1 MSSRVQ
7 PGRDDLGSAY
17 LQSHPRGM
25 EWLQLET
32 AVASLTFEQLARLAE
47 TWVDDRPRQR
57 ARRRVI
63 AALEFTHGRIASRW
77 VRWADTF
84 GLPHPP
90 LTAEPTD
97 ILDHPYR
104 LADDDEVGIYVAA
117 LLPLYDAALAILAGD
132 HTTGGDYELLS
143 ASWRRVCVPSRF
155 TPATLYGPHTQT
167 ALASLSSACRFP
179 RSCLTRM
186 VRARRAISTDD
197 WDSAADT
204 VHQAALKLGFPYRGK
219 CLYWEA
225 VASAETAM
233 DQSPTHPELVH
244 ALWGYAAARA
254 FAGQLPAES
263 AAVLAT
269 PYRAGGRTLPPA

>member
-1 MSSRVQ
+1 VRPRVP
-7 PGRDDLGSAY
+7 PGRDDLGSSY

-32 AVASLTFEQLARLAE
+32 TVASLTFEQLARLAE
-47 TWVDDRPRQR
+47 TWADDLPRQR

-63 AALEFTHGRIASRW
+63 AVLELTHGRIASRW

-90 LTAEPTD
+90 LTADPAD

-104 LADDDEVGIYVAA
+104 LVDDDEVGLYVAG
-117 LLPLYDAALAILAGD
+117 LVPLYDAALAILAGD
-132 HTTGGDYELLS
+132 AARPADYELLS
-143 ASWRRVCVPSRF
+143 ASWRRVCLPSRF
-155 TPATLYGPHTQT
+155 TPTTLYGPHTQT

-186 VRARRAISTDD
+186 VAARRTISTDD
-197 WDSAADT
+197 WDAATDT
-204 VHQAALKLGFPYRGK
+204 VHQTALRLGFPYRGK

-225 VASAETAM
+225 VATAETAM
-233 DQSPTHPELVH
+233 DQSPTRPELVH
-244 ALWGYAAARA
+244 ALWGYAAVQA
-254 FAGQLPAES
+254 FAGQIPG
-263 AAVLAT
+263 AAAALLTA
-269 PYRAGGRTLPPA
+269 PYRAGGRTLPPV

>member
-1 MSSRVQ
+1 
-7 PGRDDLGSAY
+7 
-17 LQSHPRGM
+17 M

-32 AVASLTFEQLARLAE
+32 TVASLTFKQLARLAE
-47 TWVDDRPRQR
+47 TWIDDRLRQR
-57 ARRRVI
+57 ARGRVI
-63 AALEFTHGRIASRW
+63 TVLEFTHGRITSGW

-104 LADDDEVGIYVAA
+104 LVDDDEIGIYVAG

-132 HTTGGDYELLS
+132 HTTAADYELLS
-143 ASWRRVCVPSRF
+143 ASWRRVCLPSRF
-155 TPATLYGPHTQT
+155 TPTTLYGRHTQT

-186 VRARRAISTDD
+186 ARARRAISTDD

-204 VHQAALKLGFPYRGK
+204 VHQAALKLGIPYRGK

-233 DQSPTHPELVH
+233 DQSPTHPELAH
-244 ALWGYAAARA
+244 ALWGYAAVHA
-254 FAGQLPAES
+254 FADQLPAES

-269 PYRAGGRTLPPA
+269 PYGAGGRTLPPS

>member
-1 MSSRVQ
+1 
-7 PGRDDLGSAY
+7 
-17 LQSHPRGM
+17 M

-32 AVASLTFEQLARLAE
+32 TVASLTFEQLARLAE
-47 TWVDDRPRQR
+47 TWVDGRPRQQ

-63 AALEFTHGRIASRW
+63 GVLEFTHGRIASRW

-90 LTAEPTD
+90 LTTEPAD

-104 LADDDEVGIYVAA
+104 LVDDDEVGIYVAG

-132 HTTGGDYELLS
+132 HAMVADYELLS
-143 ASWRRVCVPSRF
+143 ASWRRVCLPSRF

-167 ALASLSSACRFP
+167 ALESLSAACQFP

-186 VRARRAISTDD
+186 VRARRAISTED

-204 VHQAALKLGFPYRGK
+204 VHQAALKLGFPFEVSVCTGRPWPALRPRWISPLPTLNSPMPSGDMPSSTRSPANSPRSPQL
-219 CLYWEA
+219 CWPLRTE
-225 VASAETAM
+225 SAGARSLQP
-233 DQSPTHPELVH
+233 DPDRP
-244 ALWGYAAARA
+244 AAATRL
-254 FAGQLPAES
+254 QP
-263 AAVLAT
+263 
-269 PYRAGGRTLPPA
+269 

>member
-1 MSSRVQ
+1 
-7 PGRDDLGSAY
+7 
-17 LQSHPRGM
+17 M

-32 AVASLTFEQLARLAE
+32 TVASLTFKQLARLAE
-47 TWVDDRPRQR
+47 SWVDDRPQQR

-63 AALEFTHGRIASRW
+63 TALEFTHGRIASRW

-97 ILDHPYR
+97 IPDIPDILGHPYR
-104 LADDDEVGIYVAA
+104 LVDDDEVGIYVAG

-132 HTTGGDYELLS
+132 HATTADYELLS
-143 ASWRRVCVPSRF
+143 ASWRRICLPSRF

-167 ALASLSSACRFP
+167 ALESLSAACRFP

-204 VHQAALKLGFPYRGK
+204 VHQAALKLGFPFRGK

-225 VASAETAM
+225 VASAEAAM
-233 DQSPTHPELVH
+233 DQSPTHPELAH
-244 ALWGYAAARA
+244 SLWGYAAVHA
-254 FAGQLPAES
+254 FAGHLLTEPT
-263 AAVLAT
+263 AVLAT

>member
-1 MSSRVQ
+1 
-7 PGRDDLGSAY
+7 
-17 LQSHPRGM
+17 M

-32 AVASLTFEQLARLAE
+32 TVASLTFERLARLAE
-47 TWVDDRPRQR
+47 TWVDDRPRHQ

-63 AALEFTHGRIASRW
+63 GVLEFTHGRIASRW

-90 LTAEPTD
+90 PTAEPTD

-104 LADDDEVGIYVAA
+104 LVDDDEVGIYVAG

-132 HTTGGDYELLS
+132 HATVADYELLS
-143 ASWRRVCVPSRF
+143 ASWRRVCLPSRF

-167 ALASLSSACRFP
+167 ALESLSAACQFP

-186 VRARRAISTDD
+186 VRARRAISTED

-204 VHQAALKLGFPYRGK
+204 VHQTALKLGFPFRSK

-233 DQSPTHPELVH
+233 DQSPTHPELAH
-244 ALWGYAAARA
+244 ALWGYAAIHA
-254 FAGQLPAES
+254 FAGQLPAEP